1 MTKRSLFPL
10 ALFLCLSSCAKEEKP
25 PVPGGGGGLAPRTGA
40 IVLDE
45 QGGGHGA
52 CKIQRKSPDKA
63 TMPAGGT
70 FTWTVTNNCT
80 AAVTLDVIEKMKKPG
95 TTSPEN
101 DPLSGFQQS
110 PTPIPGAGTG
120 TVTFTA
126 KTQAQLAPNPTTK
139 PPKEGWTYRWTVN
152 GQRQNDPEIEIEYS
166 W

>member
-1 MTKRSLFPL
+1 MTKRSLLPL
-10 ALFLCLSSCAKEEKP
+10 ALFLCLNSCAKEEKP
-25 PVPGGGGGLAPRTGA
+25 PAPGGSLAPRTGG

-52 CKIQRKSPDKA
+52 CKIQQKSPDRA

-70 FTWTVTNNCT
+70 FTWNVTNNCA
-80 AAVTLDVIEKMKKPG
+80 AAVTLDVIERMKKPG
-95 TTSPEN
+95 TTSAQN
-101 DPLSGFQQS
+101 DPLSGVRQS
-110 PTPIPGAGTG
+110 PTPIPAGGTG
-120 TVTFTA
+120 TVTFAA
-126 KTQAQLAPNPTTK
+126 KTQAQLAPNATTK